1 VSEPTSRS
9 SEPVQQDAPVEPVA
23 ETPTAAESPAE
34 AVSEAPEAAV
44 EADAAAEAPEV
55 PAEAAPEDPAEE
67 LAVEE
72 APAAEA
78 EAPAAEVTEVAEVA
92 EEAPAEEAPAAEA
105 EVPAEDAPAEEA
117 PVAEAE
123 VPAEDAPAEEAP
135 VAEAEAEAEVAAEEA
150 PAEEAV
156 AEAEVA
162 AEDAPAEA
170 APAAEEAPAA
180 EAEVPAEE
188 APGGETPTAEAAAE
202 GAPVAETPAEEAPA
216 EEAPAAEAEAT
227 TEEATTEEAPTEVA
241 PAPETTPAPKPA
253 TPKPS
258 AIPSP
263 AALARPRP
271 PKPSASPAP
280 AAQSAPATAPAPVV
294 PAAADAVAHA
304 EAEKFGRV
312 DDEGNVYV
320 RDSTGERVVGQFP
333 GVTTEEA
340 LALYVRR
347 YLDLSAKVGLFE
359 ARLESADLSVR
370 EIDQTLQKLTEE
382 TAEPAAVGDLDA
394 LRSRVEVL
402 RGLSAERRAALE
414 EARSA
419 AKAEAVASRTSIV
432 EAAEKIAATDPSKM
446 QWRPAGEEL
455 RSLLDRW
462 KDAQRS
468 GPRIDRPTE
477 ESLWKRFSHARTA
490 FDRERRHFFAD
501 LEQRNSAAKTEKE
514 KLVSEAEAL
523 STSTDWGYT
532 AGAYRDL
539 MTRWKAAGRASR
551 KDDDALWARFR
562 AAQDRFFEAR
572 DAENA
577 VIDAEYGENLK
588 VKEELLLE
596 AEALVPVK
604 DLNKAKAVLR
614 NIQERWEEAG
624 KVPRGDIQRVEG
636 RLRAVETA
644 IRDADQAQWKRSN
657 PETRARAEGA
667 AAQLEAAI
675 EGLEADLAAAQAKG
689 DKRKVSEL
697 EAAVAARR
705 SWLEQVVKAAQDS
718 RG

>member
-1 VSEPTSRS
+1 MSEPTSRS
-9 SEPVQQDAPVEPVA
+9 TEPVQQDAPAEPVA
-23 ETPTAAESPAE
+23 ETPTAAEATAE
-34 AVSEAPEAAV
+34 AVAEAPEAAV
-44 EADAAAEAPEV
+44 EADAPEAA
-55 PAEAAPEDPAEE
+55 AEAAPEATETEPAAEE
-67 LAVEE
+67 T
-72 APAAEA
+72 PAAEA
-78 EAPAAEVTEVAEVA
+78 EAPADEAPADEAPAEEAAA
-92 EEAPAEEAPAAEA
+92 EEAPAEEAPAEEAAAEA
-105 EVPAEDAPAEEA
+105 EAPVEAAADVAPTEEAPAEETPAEEA
-117 PVAEAE
+117 PV
-123 VPAEDAPAEEAP
+123 
-135 VAEAEAEAEVAAEEA
+135 EEA
-150 PAEEAV
+150 PAT
-156 AEAEVA
+156 
-162 AEDAPAEA
+162 
-170 APAAEEAPAA
+170 EAPAA
-180 EAEVPAEE
+180 EAPAAEAPAAEADTPTEE
-188 APGGETPTAEAAAE
+188 APAT
-202 GAPVAETPAEEAPA
+202 ETPAEEAPA
-216 EEAPAAEAEAT
+216 EEAPATEAPAAEAA
-227 TEEATTEEAPTEVA
+227 A
-241 PAPETTPAPKPA
+241 PAPAPTPAA
-253 TPKPS
+253 PKPS

-263 AALARPRP
+263 AALARPRA
-271 PKPSASPAP
+271 PKPGAPSAPA
-280 AAQSAPATAPAPVV
+280 AAQSAPATAPTPVV

-320 RDSTGERVVGQFP
+320 NDGDGERVVGQFP

-359 ARLESADLSVR
+359 ARLDSADLSVR
-370 EIDQTLQKLTEE
+370 EIDQTLQKLGEE
-382 TAEPAAVGDLDA
+382 TAEPAAVGDLAGLRTRVEA
-394 LRSRVEVL
+394 LRGRA
-402 RGLSAERRAALE
+402 AERRAALE
-414 EARSA
+414 QARSA

-455 RSLLDRW
+455 RALLDRW

-501 LEQRNSAAKTEKE
+501 LEQRNSAAKSEKE

-523 STSTDWGYT
+523 SNSTDWGYT

-562 AAQDRFFEAR
+562 AAQDRFFQAR

-588 VKEELLLE
+588 VKEVLLEE
-596 AEALVPVK
+596 AEALLPVK
-604 DLNKAKAVLR
+604 DLNKAKAALR
-614 NIQERWEEAG
+614 GLQERWEEAG
-624 KVPRGDIQRVEG
+624 KVPRGDIQRIEA

-644 IRDADQAQWKRSN
+644 VRDADQAQWKRTN

-667 AAQLEAAI
+667 AAQLESAI
-675 EGLEADLAAAQAKG
+675 AGLEADLADAQAKG

-705 SWLEQVVKAAQDS
+705 SWLEQVVKAAEDS

>member
-1 VSEPTSRS
+1 MSEPTSRS
-9 SEPVQQDAPVEPVA
+9 AEPVQQDAPAEPVA

-34 AVSEAPEAAV
+34 AVSEAAEVTEAPAEVEVPE
-44 EADAAAEAPEV
+44 DAAEA
-55 PAEAAPEDPAEE
+55 ATAAPVEE
-67 LAVEE
+67 PVVEE
-72 APAAEA
+72 APAAA
-78 EAPAAEVTEVAEVA
+78 T
-92 EEAPAEEAPAAEA
+92 EAPAEEAPVEEA
-105 EVPAEDAPAEEA
+105 PVEEAPAEEA
-117 PVAEAE
+117 PVAEAPEAE
-123 VPAEDAPAEEAP
+123 VVEQVPAEEAP
-135 VAEAEAEAEVAAEEA
+135 VADAPVEEA
-150 PAEEAV
+150 PAEETPV
-156 AEAEVA
+156 VEAA
-162 AEDAPAEA
+162 ATEA
-170 APAAEEAPAA
+170 APAAETATEDAPAV
-180 EAEVPAEE
+180 EASVE
-188 APGGETPTAEAAAE
+188 A
-202 GAPVAETPAEEAPA
+202 APA
-216 EEAPAAEAEAT
+216 EEAPQADAEAPA
-227 TEEATTEEAPTEVA
+227 EV
-241 PAPETTPAPKPA
+241 TPAPAAQPAPAKPA
-253 TPKPS
+253 

-271 PKPSASPAP
+271 PKPGAPSAAAAQAAP
-280 AAQSAPATAPAPVV
+280 AAAPAPVV
-294 PAAADAVAHA
+294 PVADAAAHA
-304 EAEKFGRV
+304 EAVKFGRV

-320 RDSTGERVVGQFP
+320 RDSAGERIVGQFP

-347 YLDLSAKVGLFE
+347 YLDLAAKVGLFE
-359 ARLESADLSVR
+359 ARLDSADLSVR
-370 EIDQTLQKLTEE
+370 EIDQTLQKLGEE
-382 TAEPAAVGDLDA
+382 TAEPAAVGDLDGLRTRVEA
-394 LRSRVEVL
+394 LRGVA
-402 RGLSAERRAALE
+402 AERRSALE
-414 EARSA
+414 AERAA
-419 AKAEAVASRTSIV
+419 AKAEAVAARTSIV

-455 RSLLDRW
+455 RVLLDRW
-462 KDAQRS
+462 KEAQRS

-501 LEQRNSAAKTEKE
+501 LEQRNSSAKIEKE

-523 STSTDWGYT
+523 ATSTDWGYT

-604 DLNKAKAVLR
+604 DLNKAKATLR

-667 AAQLEAAI
+667 AAQLQSAI
-675 EGLEADLAAAQAKG
+675 EGLEAELAAAQAKG
-689 DKRKVSEL
+689 DKRKISEL

-705 SWLEQVVKAAQDS
+705 SWLEQVVKAAEDS
-718 RG
+718 KG